1 MNAPKASTGP
11 GTRAGVV
18 RVVRGSPSFEEL
30 AVLIAVLIAVLNA
43 AGGAAPEQGAPP
55 SAAPWA
61 REAGFPAGGWLSRP
75 RPAWRPR

>member
-11 GTRAGVV
+11 GTRTGVV

-30 AVLIAVLIAVLNA
+30 AVLLAVLNA
-43 AGGAAPEQGAPP
+43 AGGAAPEPATPP

-61 REAGFPAGGWLSRP
+61 REAGFPAAGWLSRP
-75 RPAWRPR
+75 RPTWRPR

>member
-30 AVLIAVLIAVLNA
+30 AVLLAVLNA
-43 AGGAAPEQGAPP
+43 AGAAAPERAAP

-61 REAGFPAGGWLSRP
+61 RETGFPAGGWLSRP